1 MPAPDLVALLR
12 RENPWLDD
20 PTRWSPAV
28 ETHLPDRYL
37 PRHQPDVAHLDAAG
51 LARDKATLLIG
62 PRQAGKS
69 TWVWHHLRRLPPRVL
84 FVDCELHRLRAWC
97 RDPGEFLADLSA
109 ILPEPCAVFL
119 EEAQH
124 LDEAGLFIKG
134 LVDRRIPCPLVVTGS
149 SSYHLAAG
157 TRESLAGRA
166 SRARLFPF
174 SLEEIG
180 SDLADVAPALREANV
195 QERLGRSLSVGGYP
209 SVWLSE
215 APETELSALVEAFV
229 IRDASDLYRIE
240 RLDAFRSLL
249 QLAARQI
256 GSVVNLSEWASLV
269 GVSVPTVS
277 AYLELMEESHLL
289 VRVPPFAGG
298 RRAELTRSP
307 KVYFVDVGLRNH
319 LVGDLSRFEHRG
331 DRGPLLEN
339 HLFSELW
346 KALPFASSLR
356 WWRTRSGAEVDFVL
370 SEGDRRVAVEVK
382 AARMTRP
389 KLSRGARSF
398 LQAYEPDLF
407 IVANLE
413 LRHSATIANCAVE
426 WLPVT
431 GVVRRV
437 REALGLSMESP

>member
-20 PTRWSPAV
+20 PIRWPPAV
-28 ETHLPDRYL
+28 EAHLPERYV
-37 PRHQPDVAHLDAAG
+37 PRHQPDVARLDATG
-51 LARDKATLLIG
+51 LSRDKATLLIG

-69 TWVWHHLRRLPPRVL
+69 TWVWHHIRRLPPRVL

-97 RDPGEFLADLSA
+97 SDPGEFLADLSA
-109 ILPEPCAVFL
+109 VLPEPSAVFL

-124 LDEAGLFIKG
+124 LQEAGLFIKG
-134 LVDRRIPCPLVVTGS
+134 LIDRRIPCPLVVTGS
-149 SSYHLAAG
+149 SSYHLASG

-166 SRARLFPF
+166 RRARIFPF
-174 SLEEIG
+174 SLEETC
-180 SDLADVAPALREANV
+180 SDLADTAPAIREANV
-195 QERLGRSLSVGGYP
+195 QERLQRFLSVGGYP

-215 APETELSALVEAFV
+215 APETELSALIEAFV

-249 QLAARQI
+249 QLSARQI
-256 GSVVNLSEWASLV
+256 GSIVNLSEWASLV

-289 VRVPPFAGG
+289 VRLPPFAGG
-298 RRAELTRSP
+298 RRAELTKSP

-319 LVGDLSRFEHRG
+319 LIGDLSSFEHRG

-346 KALPFASSLR
+346 KTVPFAGSLR

-370 SEGDRRVAVEVK
+370 SEGDRRIAIEVK

-398 LQAYEPDLF
+398 LQAYQPDLF

-413 LRHSATIANCAVE
+413 LNHSAVVEDCVVE

-431 GVVRRV
+431 AVVQRV
-437 REALGLSMESP
+437 RETLHLA